1 MIKKILV
8 AYDFEEQSQRA
19 LQTAIQIAK
28 NGCGEIYL
36 VTSVEKPGKTID
48 ERTRRY
54 YHKVLEEAEARA
66 KEEGIAVA
74 SEVMSEIMETL
85 KRHTIID
92 YEKVLEKA
100 AAEAKTAGVP
110 VQTKVLYGGKPGES
124 IVNFAK
130 QEKIDIIAL
139 GSSNRGPLDKLFL
152 GSVSHYVTVK
162 SNCAV
167 LIVK

>member
-36 VTSVEKPGKTID
+36 VTSVEKPGNAID
-48 ERTRRY
+48 EKTRKY
-54 YHKVLEEAEARA
+54 YHKILEEAEARA
-66 KEEGIAVA
+66 KEDGVAVA
-74 SEVMSEIMETL
+74 SEVMSEIMEAL
-85 KRHTIID
+85 KGHTIID
-92 YEKVLEKA
+92 YEKVLEEA
-100 AAEAKTAGVP
+100 AAGAKAAGVP

-124 IVNFAK
+124 IVKFAK

-139 GSSNRGPLDKLFL
+139 GSSNRAPLDKLFL

-167 LIVK
+167 LLVK